1 MTQPRPRSRS
11 RRDSDPAA
19 DLAYIRSISP
29 RLRTSEDSALA
40 VELAEEVSESQATSE
55 GKEQEPFEGREEPEE
70 GGKEQPEEGGKEHA
84 TAGHIGPPPDGG
96 MRAWLVV
103 IGSAFSIFCVLG
115 LVTGAGQFQAYYLAH
130 QLKGYSTA
138 KVAWL
143 ASIQITLTF
152 GGAVISGALFD
163 AYSAQPL
170 VMLSTLGQFGSLVA
184 VAFSRTYYQ
193 FLLSHAAFGVSAAI
207 VYSPATGIAAHWF
220 LRRRGTAVAVIMS
233 GAGAGGVIYPI
244 LIKNLTDRFVWRD
257 AILIL
262 AGIHFV
268 LMLPG
273 CLFMKKRLPNR
284 PPVPVRALAKPWKDF
299 RYCFLIVGQ
308 SLTSLAVFSPYFNA
322 SLYARANHASPTVVG
337 YAVAILQAG
346 NFVGRM
352 ASGPLADRFGTW
364 LIFVLFAALS
374 AITLFG
380 FFIVPLNT
388 PATVAGLAIYGCVSG
403 GHVTLI
409 PAVTATISPAHEIG
423 MRLGLLWTVLS
434 VTMLVGPVISGEL
447 ITVGNGTYK
456 WAGLWNALQFCLSTA
471 VLSVPGVVM
480 WRRRRREGGEV

>member
-1 MTQPRPRSRS
+1 MTPETPA
-11 RRDSDPAA
+11 DSD
-19 DLAYIRSISP
+19 LQYIRSLSP

-40 VELAEEVSESQATSE
+40 EVLEHPAAHPPEPAEPAEKTNSESVDAAPSLL
-55 GKEQEPFEGREEPEE
+55 
-70 GGKEQPEEGGKEHA
+70 
-84 TAGHIGPPPDGG
+84 GPPPDGG
-96 MRAWLVV
+96 LRAWLVV
-103 IGSAFSIFCVLG
+103 IGSAFAIFCVLG

-130 QLKGYSTA
+130 QLKGYSPST
-138 KVAWL
+138 VAWL

-152 GGAVISGALFD
+152 GGAVVSGALFD

-184 VAFSRTYYQ
+184 LAFSTRYVH

-233 GAGAGGVIYPI
+233 GAGAGGVVYPI
-244 LIKNLTDRFVWRD
+244 LIKNLTDRFAWRD

-262 AGIHFV
+262 AGIHFA

-284 PPVPVRALAKPWKDF
+284 PPVPLRALARPWKDF

-322 SLYARANHASPTVVG
+322 ALYARANNASPTVVG

-352 ASGPLADRFGTW
+352 ASGPLADALGTW
-364 LIFVLFAALS
+364 RVFVAFALLSAVTLFA
-374 AITLFG
+374 
-380 FFIVPLNT
+380 FFVAPMGT
-388 PATVAGLAIYGCVSG
+388 AGTVAGLAIYGAVSG

-409 PAVTATISPAHEIG
+409 PAVTASISPAHEIG
-423 MRLGLLWTVLS
+423 MRLGLLWTVLAAS
-434 VTMLVGPVISGEL
+434 MLVGPVISGEL
-447 ITVGNGTYK
+447 VAAGGGLYK
-456 WAGLWNALQFCLSTA
+456 WAGLWNALQFCLSSA
-471 VLSVPGVVM
+471 VLSVPGIVM
-480 WRRRRREGGEV
+480 WRRRRRGEA